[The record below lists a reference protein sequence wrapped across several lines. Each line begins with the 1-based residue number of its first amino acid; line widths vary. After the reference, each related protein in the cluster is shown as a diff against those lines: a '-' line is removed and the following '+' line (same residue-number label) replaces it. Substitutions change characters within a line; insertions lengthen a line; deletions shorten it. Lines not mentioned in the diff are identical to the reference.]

1 MNTKEKIIQIL
12 KEIKPAKN
20 LQDIED
26 IVEGGYID
34 SFELMM
40 LITSLSEKFQVE
52 IGIDEMTAEN
62 FNSVKAMAEMIDRL
76 VSAK

>member
-62 FNSVKAMAEMIDRL
+62 FNSVKAIAEMIDRL

>member
-1 MNTKEKIIQIL
+1 
-12 KEIKPAKN
+12 
-20 LQDIED
+20 
-26 IVEGGYID
+26 
-34 SFELMM
+34 M

>member
-12 KEIKPAKN
+12 KEIKPHKDLLEVN
-20 LQDIED
+20 D

-62 FNSVKAMAEMIDRL
+62 FNSVKAIAEMIDRL

>member
-1 MNTKEKIIQIL
+1 MDTKEKIIQIL

-52 IGIDEMTAEN
+52 IGIDDMTAEN

>member
-1 MNTKEKIIQIL
+1 MDTKEKIIQIL
-12 KEIKPAKN
+12 KEIKPVKN

>member
-12 KEIKPAKN
+12 KEIKPHKD
-20 LQDIED
+20 LQDVND

>member
-1 MNTKEKIIQIL
+1 MDTKEKIIQIL

-62 FNSVKAMAEMIDRL
+62 FNSVKAMAEMIDRI

>member
-1 MNTKEKIIQIL
+1 MDTKEKIIQIL
-12 KEIKPAKN
+12 KEIKPHKDLLEVN
-20 LQDIED
+20 D

>member
-12 KEIKPAKN
+12 KEIKPHKDLLEVN
-20 LQDIED
+20 D

>member
-1 MNTKEKIIQIL
+1 MDTKEKIIQIL